1 MATEEIEI
9 SELEFTEE
17 LASDNL
23 IPVESSTDTKAT
35 SLQILKNWLSSFF
48 VDKTSNEDVGGT
60 KNFLNICNFRNTVY
74 FGSQV
79 DATNPPTSG
88 YKYTTTNWYRDKVG
102 TVLGTQDVY
111 KTNIDTI
118 GHRLNVRRTV
128 DGVGKSG
135 NLSIEI
141 DKTGLA
147 VGRAPTPPQNSNGME
162 IVTTEWANTFCKET
176 NKIVVEAKQTGDSWY
191 RKYSDGWIEQGGRA
205 PVGTGE
211 ITVNLVKPMK
221 DGNYSLI
228 CTANF
233 SSATAISYIGRYTTN
248 FKAVRSANTIFTWE
262 VRGYGA

>member
-1 MATEEIEI
+1 MATRRIQDLENIEEVLPDSI
-9 SELEFTEE
+9 
-17 LASDNL
+17 
-23 IPVESSTDTKAT
+23 IPVGEATKT
-35 SLQILKNWLSSFF
+35 KSMLVSQLKNWLSSFF

-60 KNFLNICNFRNTVY
+60 KNFLNICNFRNAVY

-111 KTNIDTI
+111 KTNTDAI
-118 GHRLNVRRTV
+118 GQRLNVRRTV

-147 VGRAPTPPQNSNGME
+147 VGRAPTPPQNSNSMA
-162 IVTTEWANTFCKET
+162 IATTEWTNTFCKDT
-176 NKIVVEAKQTGDSWY
+176 NKIVVEANQTGDSWY
-191 RKYSDGWIEQGGRA
+191 RKYSDGWIEQGGRVSA
-205 PVGTGE
+205 GTGE
-211 ITVNLVKPMK
+211 VTVTLVKPMRGS
-221 DGNYSLI
+221 DYSLI

-233 SSATAISYIGRYTTN
+233 SSATPISYIGRYATN
-248 FKAVRSANTIFTWE
+248 FKATRSANTIFTWE
-262 VRGYGA
+262 ARGYGA

>member
-48 VDKTSNEDVGGT
+48 VGKTGNEDVGGT
-60 KNFLNICNFRNTVY
+60 KNFLDICNFRNAVY

-88 YKYTTTNWYRDKVG
+88 HKYTTTNWYRDKVG

-118 GHRLNVRRTV
+118 AHRLNVRRTV

-147 VGRAPTPPQNSNGME
+147 VGRAPTPPQNSNSWA
-162 IVTTEWANTFCKET
+162 IATTEWANAFCKET
-176 NKIVVEAKQTGDSWY
+176 NKIVVEANQTGDSWY
-191 RKYSDGWIEQGGRA
+191 RKYSDGWIEQGGRVSA
-205 PVGTGE
+205 GIGE
-211 ITVNLVKPMK
+211 VTVTLVKPMRGS
-221 DGNYSLI
+221 DYSLI

-233 SSATAISYIGRYTTN
+233 SSATAISYIDRYATN
-248 FKAVRSANTIFTWE
+248 FKATRSANTIFSWE
-262 VRGYGA
+262 ARGYGA